1 MKNRSGQQARSGYIL
16 LWAACVMMLTAELF
30 VFTWSRVQC
39 RSVAYELTRQQDEH
53 SRLLSLEKKLR
64 IERAHLMS
72 PDRISD
78 LATRSMGL
86 QMPEQNQIL
95 TIR

>member
-1 MKNRSGQQARSGYIL
+1 MKNSTKQAQSGNTL
-16 LWAACVMMLTAELF
+16 LWVFYLVVLTAELF

-39 RSVAYELTRQQDEH
+39 TSVGYALTHQQDEH
-53 SRLLSLEKKLR
+53 NRLLSLEKKLR

-78 LATRSMGL
+78 LATRKMGL

>member
-1 MKNRSGQQARSGYIL
+1 MKTNSKQTQRGSTL
-16 LWAACVMMLTAELF
+16 VWVFFLVVLTAELF

-39 RSVAYELTRQQDEH
+39 TATGYALTHQQDEH
-53 SRLLSLEKKLR
+53 KRLLSLEKKLR

-72 PDRISD
+72 PDRI
-78 LATRSMGL
+78 AAFAAQKIGL